1 MDNKLIKKDR
11 LRYTKNKAS
20 ANLSYLA
27 ILFNVLYFVSIYS
40 SDSGKYY
47 YTVMIG
53 ASVVYNLLFLLFTF
67 LSSEGLKNYKLG
79 YAIAVL
85 GIGVMQIVRIFG
97 IPLGASKQI
106 IEGTENVVMDHSQ
119 FTYVVI
125 MLCLSAAC
133 CIAAGVIGL
142 IRTHALEDHNKK
154 IASGEVILE
163 YK

>member
-47 YTVMIG
+47 YTAMIG

-97 IPLGASKQI
+97 IPLLGFLEILADGSRLI
-106 IEGTENVVMDHSQ
+106 SP
-119 FTYVVI
+119 
-125 MLCLSAAC
+125 LSFVALALLLGVSSVC
-133 CIAAGVIGL
+133 CIVA
-142 IRTHALEDHNKK
+142 
-154 IASGEVILE
+154 IAELTSFDADST
-163 YK
+163 